1 MKKLIVFGLLFL
13 SMNGLHATE
22 LLPES
27 QGLDAATFSQWC
39 VAHGG
44 ESYAELVE
52 RFAQRELREVR
63 RVRWLIGTQERGSFM
78 CFIIQDCFF
87 RQDRAL
93 RLLWLL
99 QEAGYPS
106 EAQRR

>member
-1 MKKLIVFGLLFL
+1 MVLSLLFL

-44 ESYAELVE
+44 ESYAKLVE

-63 RVRWLIGTQERGSFM
+63 RVRCLIGTQERAPLMSD
-78 CFIIQDCFF
+78 IIQDCFF

-93 RLLWLL
+93 QLLFLL
-99 QEAGYPS
+99 QAAGYPS